1 MWCRIPKLC
10 SVVVRLRFG
19 ASMRNAFFTVLTL
32 FQLLAPAS
40 VASDESLRVPDRYS
54 TLGLERLP
62 GIYNFEYKNFSDGDR
77 QSVII
82 RSKDQ
87 GSFLLVLDRPMHPR
101 NQDIGRL
108 SRYIIPGKS
117 RLHISN
123 GEGLVPRDVI
133 AVYRLRDRAHEK
145 AMVKYL
151 RAND

>member
-1 MWCRIPKLC
+1 MGNPFSLILILFHLLIPA
-10 SVVVRLRFG
+10 G
-19 ASMRNAFFTVLTL
+19 
-32 FQLLAPAS
+32 
-40 VASDESLRVPDRYS
+40 VAADEPIDVPHRYS
-54 TLGLERLP
+54 TLGLERLS
-62 GIYNFEYKNFSDGDR
+62 GIYDFEYKNFSDGDR

-123 GEGLVPRDVI
+123 GDGLVPRDVI

-145 AMVKYL
+145 DMVKYL

>member
-1 MWCRIPKLC
+1 MRHSFFVALLILQLFNPAHSAADEIIP
-10 SVVVRLRFG
+10 
-19 ASMRNAFFTVLTL
+19 
-32 FQLLAPAS
+32 
-40 VASDESLRVPDRYS
+40 VPDRYL
-54 TLGLERLP
+54 TLGLDRLS
-62 GIYNFEYKNFSDGDR
+62 GIYDFEYKNFSDGDR

-123 GEGLVPRDVI
+123 GENFFPRDVI
-133 AVYRLRDRAHEK
+133 AVFRLRDRAHEK

>member
-1 MWCRIPKLC
+1 MRDSFFAVLVMFQFLNTAAVAADELIP
-10 SVVVRLRFG
+10 
-19 ASMRNAFFTVLTL
+19 
-32 FQLLAPAS
+32 
-40 VASDESLRVPDRYS
+40 VPDRYL

-62 GIYNFEYKNFSDGDR
+62 GIYDFEYKNFSDGDR
-77 QSVII
+77 QSII
-82 RSKDQ
+82 VRSKDQ

-123 GEGLVPRDVI
+123 GENLIPRDVI
-133 AVYRLRDRAHEK
+133 AVYPLRDRAHEK

>member
-1 MWCRIPKLC
+1 
-10 SVVVRLRFG
+10 
-19 ASMRNAFFTVLTL
+19 MRNVFFVALTL
-32 FQLLAPAS
+32 LQLLAQAG
-40 VASDESLRVPDRYS
+40 VAADEPVRVPDRYL

-62 GIYNFEYKNFSDGDR
+62 GIYDFEYKNFSDGDR
-77 QSVII
+77 QSIII
-82 RSKDQ
+82 RSKHQ
-87 GSFLLVLDRPMHPR
+87 GSFLLILDRPMHPR

-108 SRYIIPGKS
+108 ARYIIPGKS

-123 GEGLVPRDVI
+123 GENLIPRDVI

>member
-1 MWCRIPKLC
+1 MGNPFSLILILFHLLIPA
-10 SVVVRLRFG
+10 G
-19 ASMRNAFFTVLTL
+19 
-32 FQLLAPAS
+32 
-40 VASDESLRVPDRYS
+40 VAADEPIDVPHRYS
-54 TLGLERLP
+54 TLGLERLS
-62 GIYNFEYKNFSDGDR
+62 GIYDFEYKNFSDGDR

-87 GSFLLVLDRPMHPR
+87 GSFLLILDRPMHPR

-123 GEGLVPRDVI
+123 GENTVPRDVI
-133 AVYRLRDRAHEK
+133 AVYRLRDRVHEK
-145 AMVKYL
+145 GMVKYL

>member
-1 MWCRIPKLC
+1 
-10 SVVVRLRFG
+10 
-19 ASMRNAFFTVLTL
+19 MRNAFFLILTL
-32 FQLLAPAS
+32 FQLLTQVS
-40 VASDESLRVPDRYS
+40 VAADEPVSVPDRYS
-54 TLGLERLP
+54 TLGLERLS
-62 GIYNFEYKNFSDGDR
+62 GIYDFEYKNFSDGDR
-77 QSVII
+77 QSIII

-108 SRYIIPGKS
+108 SHYIIPGKS

-123 GEGLVPRDVI
+123 GENLVPRDVI

-145 AMVKYL
+145 ATVKYL

>member
-1 MWCRIPKLC
+1 
-10 SVVVRLRFG
+10 
-19 ASMRNAFFTVLTL
+19 MRNSLLVVLIT
-32 FQLLAPAS
+32 FQLFAPGNISA
-40 VASDESLRVPDRYS
+40 DEPIPVPDRYL

-123 GEGLVPRDVI
+123 GEGLFPRDVI

>member
-1 MWCRIPKLC
+1 
-10 SVVVRLRFG
+10 
-19 ASMRNAFFTVLTL
+19 MRHSFFVALLILQL
-32 FQLLAPAS
+32 FNPAHS
-40 VASDESLRVPDRYS
+40 AADENTPVPDRYL
-54 TLGLERLP
+54 TLGLDRLS
-62 GIYNFEYKNFSDGDR
+62 GIYDFEYKNFSDGDR

-87 GSFLLVLDRPMHPR
+87 GSFLLVLDRPMHHR

-123 GEGLVPRDVI
+123 GENFFPRDVI
-133 AVYRLRDRAHEK
+133 AVFRLRDRAHEK
-145 AMVKYL
+145 AMVNYL

>member
-1 MWCRIPKLC
+1 MIR
-10 SVVVRLRFG
+10 VRSG
-19 ASMRNAFFTVLTL
+19 AAMRSALFLVLTL
-32 FQLLAPAS
+32 LQLLAQVSA
-40 VASDESLRVPDRYS
+40 AADEPVRVPDRYL
-54 TLGLERLP
+54 TLGLDRLS
-62 GIYNFEYKNFSDGDR
+62 GIYDFEYKNFSDGDR

-87 GSFLLVLDRPMHPR
+87 GSFLLVLDRPIHPR

-123 GEGLVPRDVI
+123 GENLFPRDVI
-133 AVYRLRDRAHEK
+133 AVFRLRDRVHEK
-145 AMVKYL
+145 AMVRYL

>member
-1 MWCRIPKLC
+1 M
-10 SVVVRLRFG
+10 V
-19 ASMRNAFFTVLTL
+19 VLTL
-32 FQLLAPAS
+32 FQLVNPAA
-40 VASDESLRVPDRYS
+40 VAADEPIRVPERYS
-54 TLGLERLP
+54 TLGLERLS
-62 GIYNFEYKNFSDGDR
+62 GIYDFEYKNFSDGDR
-77 QSVII
+77 QSIII

-108 SRYIIPGKS
+108 ARYIIPGKS

-133 AVYRLRDRAHEK
+133 AVYRLRDRKHEK

>member
-1 MWCRIPKLC
+1 
-10 SVVVRLRFG
+10 
-19 ASMRNAFFTVLTL
+19 MRNSLLVVLIT
-32 FQLLAPAS
+32 FQLFAPGNISA
-40 VASDESLRVPDRYS
+40 DEPIPVPDRYL

-145 AMVKYL
+145 AMIKYL

>member
-1 MWCRIPKLC
+1 MFQFLNTAAVAAEELIP
-10 SVVVRLRFG
+10 
-19 ASMRNAFFTVLTL
+19 
-32 FQLLAPAS
+32 
-40 VASDESLRVPDRYS
+40 VPDRYL
-54 TLGLERLP
+54 TLGLDRLP
-62 GIYNFEYKNFSDGDR
+62 GIYDFEYKNFSDGDR

-123 GEGLVPRDVI
+123 GENLFPRDVI
-133 AVYRLRDRAHEK
+133 AVFRLRDRVHEK

>member
-1 MWCRIPKLC
+1 
-10 SVVVRLRFG
+10 
-19 ASMRNAFFTVLTL
+19 MRNAFFVALTL
-32 FQLLAPAS
+32 LQLLAQAG
-40 VASDESLRVPDRYS
+40 VAADEPVRVPDRYS
-54 TLGLERLP
+54 TLGLERLS
-62 GIYNFEYKNFSDGDR
+62 GIYDFEYKNFSDGDR

-123 GEGLVPRDVI
+123 GENLFPRDVI
-133 AVYRLRDRAHEK
+133 AVFRLRDRAHEK
-145 AMVKYL
+145 AMVRYL

>member
-1 MWCRIPKLC
+1 
-10 SVVVRLRFG
+10 
-19 ASMRNAFFTVLTL
+19 MRDSFFAVLVM
-32 FQLLAPAS
+32 FQFLNPAA
-40 VASDESLRVPDRYS
+40 VAADELIAVPDRYL

-123 GEGLVPRDVI
+123 GENLFPRDVI
-133 AVYRLRDRAHEK
+133 AVFRLRDRAHEK

>member
-1 MWCRIPKLC
+1 MRDSFFAVLVMFQFLNTAAVAADELIP
-10 SVVVRLRFG
+10 
-19 ASMRNAFFTVLTL
+19 
-32 FQLLAPAS
+32 
-40 VASDESLRVPDRYS
+40 VPDRYL

-62 GIYNFEYKNFSDGDR
+62 GIYDFEYKNFSDGDR
-77 QSVII
+77 QSII
-82 RSKDQ
+82 VRSKDQ

-123 GEGLVPRDVI
+123 GENLIPRDVI

>member
-1 MWCRIPKLC
+1 
-10 SVVVRLRFG
+10 
-19 ASMRNAFFTVLTL
+19 MRNALFLVLTL
-32 FQLLAPAS
+32 LQLLAQVSA
-40 VASDESLRVPDRYS
+40 AADEPVRVPDRYL
-54 TLGLERLP
+54 TLGLDRLS
-62 GIYNFEYKNFSDGDR
+62 GIYDFEYKNFSDGDR

-123 GEGLVPRDVI
+123 GENLFPRDVI
-133 AVYRLRDRAHEK
+133 AVFRLRDRVQEK

>member
-1 MWCRIPKLC
+1 
-10 SVVVRLRFG
+10 
-19 ASMRNAFFTVLTL
+19 MRNALFVALIL
-32 FQLLAPAS
+32 FQLLAQPS
-40 VASDESLRVPDRYS
+40 VAADEPSRVPDRYLM
-54 TLGLERLP
+54 LGLERLS
-62 GIYNFEYKNFSDGDR
+62 GIYDFEYKNFSDGDR

-101 NQDIGRL
+101 NQNIGRL

-117 RLHISN
+117 RLNISN
-123 GEGLVPRDVI
+123 GENLFQRDVI
-133 AVYRLRDRAHEK
+133 AFFRLRDRAHEK

>member
-1 MWCRIPKLC
+1 
-10 SVVVRLRFG
+10 
-19 ASMRNAFFTVLTL
+19 MRHSFFVALL
-32 FQLLAPAS
+32 IFQLFNPAHG
-40 VASDESLRVPDRYS
+40 AADEIISVPDRYL
-54 TLGLERLP
+54 TLGLDRLP
-62 GIYNFEYKNFSDGDR
+62 GIYDFEYKNFSDGDR
-77 QSVII
+77 QSIII

-123 GEGLVPRDVI
+123 GENLFPRDVI
-133 AVYRLRDRAHEK
+133 AVFRLRDRAHEK

>member
-1 MWCRIPKLC
+1 MIR
-10 SVVVRLRFG
+10 VRSG
-19 ASMRNAFFTVLTL
+19 AAMRNASFLVLTL
-32 FQLLAPAS
+32 FQLLTQVS
-40 VASDESLRVPDRYS
+40 VAAVEAVRVPDRYL
-54 TLGLERLP
+54 TLGLERLS
-62 GIYNFEYKNFSDGDR
+62 GIYDFEYKNFSDSDR

-117 RLHISN
+117 RLNISN
-123 GEGLVPRDVI
+123 GENLFPRDVI
-133 AVYRLRDRAHEK
+133 AVFRLRDRAHEK

>member
-1 MWCRIPKLC
+1 
-10 SVVVRLRFG
+10 
-19 ASMRNAFFTVLTL
+19 MRNASFLVLTL
-32 FQLLAPAS
+32 FQLLTQVS
-40 VASDESLRVPDRYS
+40 VAAVEAVRVPDRYL
-54 TLGLERLP
+54 TLGLERLS
-62 GIYNFEYKNFSDGDR
+62 GIYDFEYKNFSDSDR

-117 RLHISN
+117 RLNISN
-123 GEGLVPRDVI
+123 GENLFPRDVI
-133 AVYRLRDRAHEK
+133 AVFRLRDRAHEK

>member
-1 MWCRIPKLC
+1 MRHSFFVALLILQLFNPAHSAADEIIP
-10 SVVVRLRFG
+10 
-19 ASMRNAFFTVLTL
+19 
-32 FQLLAPAS
+32 
-40 VASDESLRVPDRYS
+40 VPDRYL
-54 TLGLERLP
+54 TLGLDRLS
-62 GIYNFEYKNFSDGDR
+62 GIYDFEYKNFSDGDR
-77 QSVII
+77 QSLII

-123 GEGLVPRDVI
+123 GENFFPRDVI
-133 AVYRLRDRAHEK
+133 AVFRLRDRAHEK

>member
-1 MWCRIPKLC
+1 
-10 SVVVRLRFG
+10 
-19 ASMRNAFFTVLTL
+19 MRNSFLVALVM
-32 FQLLAPAS
+32 FQFLKTAA
-40 VASDESLRVPDRYS
+40 VAAEELIPVPDRYL

-62 GIYNFEYKNFSDGDR
+62 GIYDFEYKNFSDGDR
-77 QSVII
+77 QSIII

-123 GEGLVPRDVI
+123 GENLIPRDVI

>member
-1 MWCRIPKLC
+1 
-10 SVVVRLRFG
+10 
-19 ASMRNAFFTVLTL
+19 MRNALFLVLTL
-32 FQLLAPAS
+32 LQLLAQVSA
-40 VASDESLRVPDRYS
+40 AADEPVRVPDRYL
-54 TLGLERLP
+54 TLGLDRLS
-62 GIYNFEYKNFSDGDR
+62 GIYDFEYKNFSDGDR

-87 GSFLLVLDRPMHPR
+87 GSFMLVLDRPMHPR

-123 GEGLVPRDVI
+123 GENLFPRDVI
-133 AVYRLRDRAHEK
+133 AVFRLHDRVHEK
-145 AMVKYL
+145 AMVRYL

>member
-1 MWCRIPKLC
+1 
-10 SVVVRLRFG
+10 
-19 ASMRNAFFTVLTL
+19 MRSALFLVLTL
-32 FQLLAPAS
+32 LQLLAQVSAAADGP
-40 VASDESLRVPDRYS
+40 VRVPDRYL
-54 TLGLERLP
+54 TLGLDRLS
-62 GIYNFEYKNFSDGDR
+62 GIYDFEYKNFSDGDR

-101 NQDIGRL
+101 NQDIGCL

-123 GEGLVPRDVI
+123 GENLFPRDVI
-133 AVYRLRDRAHEK
+133 AVFRLRDRVHEK
-145 AMVKYL
+145 AMVRYL

>member
-1 MWCRIPKLC
+1 
-10 SVVVRLRFG
+10 
-19 ASMRNAFFTVLTL
+19 MRNSIFFVLVM
-32 FQLLAPAS
+32 FKLLNPAG
-40 VASDESLRVPDRYS
+40 VAADEPVRVPDRYS
-54 TLGLERLP
+54 TLGLERLS
-62 GIYNFEYKNFSDGDR
+62 GIYDFEYKNFSDGDR

-145 AMVKYL
+145 AMVRYL

>member
-1 MWCRIPKLC
+1 MRDSFFAVLVMFQFLNTAAVAADELIP
-10 SVVVRLRFG
+10 
-19 ASMRNAFFTVLTL
+19 
-32 FQLLAPAS
+32 
-40 VASDESLRVPDRYS
+40 VPDRYL

-62 GIYNFEYKNFSDGDR
+62 GIYDFEYKNFSDGDR
-77 QSVII
+77 QSVIV

-87 GSFLLVLDRPMHPR
+87 GSFLLVLDRPMQPR

-123 GEGLVPRDVI
+123 GENLIPRDVI